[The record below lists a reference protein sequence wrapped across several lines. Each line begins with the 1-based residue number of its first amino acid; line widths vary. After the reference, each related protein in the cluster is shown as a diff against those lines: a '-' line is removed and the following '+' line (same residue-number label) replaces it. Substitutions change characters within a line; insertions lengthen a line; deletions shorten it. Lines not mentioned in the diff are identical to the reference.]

1 MKKFDIPLLSSEDI
15 EVKIKKCMKAGAI
28 ALLYKTARTDYRI
41 LDEVFGT
48 LGWQVEYEEIKGN
61 LYCTVSLWDDENKHW
76 VKKTNCGIES
86 REDEEGNEKKGEASD
101 AAKRAGTVVG
111 IGAELYTS
119 PSIFLDVKTEEKK
132 TGGWGL
138 ADPNAKYV
146 VTKIEYNEKTRVITA
161 LTIAN
166 EKSGVEVFS
175 WTMPKT
181 GAKAKKMERTVGEQQ
196 KKKEEAPTPKEEKV
210 APKAEAPAPK
220 AEKPAPK
227 AEKPVPQANSQPA
240 AESVSNGPKMPLKT
254 IITNIGM
261 IVKKMADASGDLTPY
276 TDIVTKVAGTSKF
289 KCNRATEA
297 DYETVLKIY
306 ESLVAAGY
314 DK

>member
-1 MKKFDIPLLSSEDI
+1 MNKFNIPLLSSEDI
-15 EVKIKKCMKAGAI
+15 EVKIKQCTKAGAV
-28 ALLYKTARTDYRI
+28 ALLYKTARVDYRI

-48 LGWQVEYEEIKGN
+48 LGWQVEYEEIKNN
-61 LYCTVSLWDDENKHW
+61 LYCTVSLWDKENNHW

-86 REDEEGNEKKGEASD
+86 REDDEGNEKKGEASD
-101 AAKRAGTVVG
+101 AAKRAGVVVG

-119 PSIFLDVKTEEKK
+119 PFIFLDVKTEQGTDKK
-132 TGGWGL
+132 YHL
-138 ADPNAKYV
+138 ADPYAKYV

-166 EKSGVEVFS
+166 EKTGVEVFS
-175 WTMPKT
+175 WVMPQT
-181 GAKAKKMERTVGEQQ
+181 GAKAKKMDRTVGEQQ
-196 KKKEEAPTPKEEKV
+196 KKKEKEAAPKEEKAAPKEEAPTPKDEK
-210 APKAEAPAPK
+210 PAPK
-220 AEKPAPK
+220 AEKPAP
-227 AEKPVPQANSQPA
+227 QANTQPA
-240 AESVSNGPKMPLKT
+240 AESVSNEPKMPLKT

>member
-1 MKKFDIPLLSSEDI
+1 MKEFNIPLLSSEDI
-15 EVKIKKCMKAGAI
+15 EVKIKQCKKAGAV

-41 LDEVFGT
+41 LDQVFGT

-119 PSIFLDVKTEEKK
+119 PFIFLDVKTEEKK
-132 TGGWGL
+132 TGGWVL
-138 ADPNAKYV
+138 ADANAKYV
-146 VTKIEYNEKTRVITA
+146 VTKIEYNKDTRVITA

-166 EKSGVEVFS
+166 EKTGVEVFS

-181 GAKAKKMERTVGEQQ
+181 GAKAKKMERTVGGQQ
-196 KKKEEAPTPKEEKV
+196 KKQEAAPKEEK
-210 APKAEAPAPK
+210 PA
-220 AEKPAPK
+220 
-227 AEKPVPQANSQPA
+227 PQANSQPA
-240 AESVSNGPKMPLKT
+240 AESVSNEPKMPLKT
-254 IITNIGM
+254 IITNIGL
-261 IVKKMADASGDLTPY
+261 IVKKMADANGDLTPY
-276 TDIVTKVAGTSKF
+276 TAIVTKVAGAPGF
-289 KCNRATEA
+289 KCNKATEA
-297 DYETVLKIY
+297 DYDKVLEIY
-306 ESLVAAGY
+306 EELVAAGY